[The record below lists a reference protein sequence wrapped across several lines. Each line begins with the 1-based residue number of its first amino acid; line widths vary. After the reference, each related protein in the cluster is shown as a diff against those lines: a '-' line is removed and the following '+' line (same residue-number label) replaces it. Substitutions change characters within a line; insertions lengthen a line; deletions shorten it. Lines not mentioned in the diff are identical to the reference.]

1 MTRIIRAFLG
11 LLLTTPM
18 VGCAVFSVAD
28 VAVLALG
35 APWPNQNRSVKLSG
49 YSLEPNSEQNA
60 TELLLAAIPSDE
72 GNVYFTGRV
81 EWTGLSTIR
90 QSVLTVSQS
99 MVAITDFNFLFL
111 WWSEAHER
119 YEVLIRLPITDI
131 YSVELWTPGFA
142 TNIRLCHENDEITLG
157 DELLIIDRNTTLRVL
172 KSSGFIDAD
181 KTKELFLLLD
191 SQLIAKPQPQD
202 ISGPCDEVSVPSE
215 EAPLGFG
222 NCDPAVEEC

>member
-1 MTRIIRAFLG
+1 
-11 LLLTTPM
+11 
-18 VGCAVFSVAD
+18 
-28 VAVLALG
+28 
-35 APWPNQNRSVKLSG
+35 
-49 YSLEPNSEQNA
+49 
-60 TELLLAAIPSDE
+60 
-72 GNVYFTGRV
+72 
-81 EWTGLSTIR
+81 
-90 QSVLTVSQS
+90 
-99 MVAITDFNFLFL
+99 
-111 WWSEAHER
+111 
-119 YEVLIRLPITDI
+119 VLIRLPITDI